1 MSGIYWAAKFDE
13 MNFGVRIIASDPSIE
28 FSSSSCSVTTQKCWS
43 QVESNVTWD
52 QNVCVAVSHTCLLDI
67 IQSRVIS
74 AELSYLDYLGMNKCA
89 ETLGPMQNISYRTSG
104 TPLTQFLWLGLQVA
118 NVPVR
123 LWWTACNRLTVTWP
137 DNRYRRVT
145 GTHGIYHQP

>member
-1 MSGIYWAAKFDE
+1 MLVWDLLSCEVWWNELWGQNYCE
-13 MNFGVRIIASDPSIE
+13 RSSIE
-28 FSSSSCSVTTQKCWS
+28 FSSSSCSVSTQKCWS

-52 QNVCVAVSHTCLLDI
+52 QICVAVTHTCLLDI
-67 IQSRVIS
+67 IQSRVIFGLFGHEQMRRDTR
-74 AELSYLDYLGMNKCA
+74 ANAK
-89 ETLGPMQNISYRTSG
+89 ISYRTSG

-123 LWWTACNRLTVTWP
+123 LWWTACNRLTATWP